1 MGGTTL
7 VLYHGDCPD
16 GFGAAYAAWR
26 ALGDAAT
33 YLPVRHGEPP
43 PPEAEAGPERLY
55 LLDFAYPRAT
65 TERLAARAGS
75 ARVLDHH
82 ATAAEDLAGLPF
94 VTIDLDRSGAVL
106 AWEHFHPGRPV
117 PLLLRY
123 VEDRDLWRWEL
134 PRSREVNAAL
144 ALVPFDFAA
153 WDAPGPRPRRR
164 GRRPAG
170 GAGGPGATIVAYR
183 ATQVRRLCDSAF
195 WAEVAGLP
203 GPGGQRAAAGL
214 GGRRGA
220 VPPVP
225 RGPVRGRLLPGLGVR
240 GVLVAAV
247 AGRLRRGGGRPVAG
261 RRRAPGGGRI
271 QGPPAGWCH
280 IRRIAGG
287 GPLLVRTIAIPFAR
301 GWTGD

>member
-43 PPEAEAGPERLY
+43 PPQAEEGPERLY

-94 VTIDLDRSGAVL
+94 VTIEQDRSGAVL

-123 VEDRDLWRWEL
+123 VEDRDLWRWAL

-153 WDAPGPRPRRR
+153 WDRLARDLDGGDI
-164 GRRPAG
+164 GRLEELAG
-170 GAGGPGATIVAYR
+170 RSATIVAYR

-195 WAEVAGLP
+195 WTDVAGYRVPVVNSSLLASEVGAELCRRHP
-203 GPGGQRAAAGL
+203 EAPFAAVFSLVSESEESWSLRSRGDFDVAAVARSLGGGGHRAAAGFRVS
-214 GGRRGA
+214 RRCDA
-220 VPPVP
+220 T
-225 RGPVRGRLLPGLGVR
+225 
-240 GVLVAAV
+240 
-247 AGRLRRGGGRPVAG
+247 
-261 RRRAPGGGRI
+261 
-271 QGPPAGWCH
+271 C
-280 IRRIAGG
+280 
-287 GPLLVRTIAIPFAR
+287 
-301 GWTGD
+301 DE